1 VACLQEVLSMNEI
14 KNALL
19 KVIELITLLAAGFL
33 VTFYIL
39 KPAYENSGIEF
50 MGDVWVNWFG
60 VTYLIY
66 VFYTL
71 ISGLLILKGSTLY
84 KHRMSSIFFWVLF
97 AVSNYIVFVPFVKGE
112 NPF

>member
-1 VACLQEVLSMNEI
+1 LNEI
-14 KNALL
+14 K
-19 KVIELITLLAAGFL
+19 KVLHKLTELATLLAAGFL
-33 VTFYIL
+33 VTFYIV
-39 KPAYENSGIEF
+39 KPAYEKSGIEF

-71 ISGLLILKGSTLY
+71 IAGLLILKGSTLY
-84 KHRMSSIFFWVLF
+84 KHRMSSVFFWVLF
-97 AVSNYIVFVPFVKGE
+97 AVSNYIVFVPFIKGE